1 MGARFH
7 DLPLLHKYDPVGE
20 LGNSDPVRDEHNT
33 FAAKIFAD
41 IAELLS
47 RLHRQLEAQEL
58 SYQDTLHSFMDIKR
72 IIHDMNKQLVYIRTC
87 IEAGHAA
94 KGADHI
100 NGILHQI
107 VASCNTIT
115 TGNLA
120 VDALVSHAL
129 HHASCLDIAM
139 QHKVQLTG
147 APVNIERYDLCILL
161 GNLLDNAI
169 DAARQVRPAENRSI
183 QLHIHA
189 NNNALVIYIG
199 NSMAAPAST
208 AAPCRR
214 AHPELHGIGLSTIQQ
229 VTGKYGGHLR
239 TTVKPGKYETV
250 VVLPYAKTGS

>member
-1 MGARFH
+1 MVLWFRRRNEAAR
-7 DLPLLHKYDPVGE
+7 L
-20 LGNSDPVRDEHNT
+20 
-33 FAAKIFAD
+33 
-41 IAELLS
+41 AEVNG

-94 KGADHI
+94 EGANHI

-107 VASCNTIT
+107 EASCNTIT

-129 HHASCLDIAM
+129 NLASDLNIVM

-147 APVNIERYDLCILL
+147 APVNIERYDLCIVL

-183 QLHIHA
+183 QLHIHS
-189 NNNALVIYIG
+189 NNNALFIYIG

-214 AHPELHGIGLSTIQQ
+214 DHPELHGIGLSTIQQ

-250 VVLPYAKTGS
+250 VVLPYTKTGS

>member
-1 MGARFH
+1 MVLWFRRRNEAAR
-7 DLPLLHKYDPVGE
+7 L
-20 LGNSDPVRDEHNT
+20 
-33 FAAKIFAD
+33 
-41 IAELLS
+41 AEVNG

-72 IIHDMNKQLVYIRTC
+72 IIHDINKQLLYIRAC
-87 IEAGHAA
+87 IEAGQAA
-94 KGADHI
+94 EGADHI

-107 VASCNTIT
+107 GASCNTIT

-129 HHASCLDIAM
+129 TLASELDIAM

-147 APVNIERYDLCILL
+147 APVNIERYDLCIVL

-169 DAARQVRPAENRSI
+169 AAARQVRPAENRSI
-183 QLHIHA
+183 QLHIHS
-189 NNNALVIYIG
+189 NNNALVIYIR
-199 NSMAAPAST
+199 NSMATPAST
-208 AAPCRR
+208 AARCHR
-214 AHPELHGIGLSTIQQ
+214 AHPELHGIGLSTVQQ